1 MSIKNKL
8 MKKEIKFTLDLD
20 ENFIPTSIEWTAS
33 EAASL
38 EVENV
43 KAIMISVWDPK
54 ENVAKRV
61 DLWTKDMYVEEMKAM
76 YFQTLM
82 TMADG
87 FERAT
92 GETEMS
98 KEMRAFSENFGRKMD
113 VLKD

>member
-1 MSIKNKL
+1 

-20 ENFIPTSIEWTAS
+20 ENFIPTSIDWTAS
-33 EAASL
+33 EGAGL
-38 EVENV
+38 ETENV

-92 GETEMS
+92 NEVDMA
-98 KEMRAFSENFGRKMD
+98 KEMRKFGEDFGKKMGI
-113 VLKD
+113 LK